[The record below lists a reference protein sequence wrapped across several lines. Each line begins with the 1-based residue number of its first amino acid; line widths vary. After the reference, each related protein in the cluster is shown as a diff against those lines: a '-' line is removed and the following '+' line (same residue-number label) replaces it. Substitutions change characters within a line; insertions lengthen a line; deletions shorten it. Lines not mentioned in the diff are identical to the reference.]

1 MRIGI
6 DYRSALIN
14 TEGIGRYVREL
25 VRAMVEMNFDEH
37 LGLFAYSLTGA
48 RYSRAEL
55 GLTGSRAELCRM
67 RFPARWTPKLLQM
80 LGKGVDDLVG
90 GCEVFH
96 HILPHR
102 LEVRQATQ
110 VATIFDAIY
119 TLDAGYI

>member
-14 TEGIGRYVREL
+14 AEGIGRYVREL

-37 LGLFAYSLTGA
+37 LGLFGYTLSGA

-55 GLTGSRAELCRM
+55 GLEGSRAELCRL
-67 RFPARWTPKLLQM
+67 RFPARFTPGLLRV
-80 LGKGVDDLVG
+80 LNKGVDDLVG

-96 HILPHR
+96 HILP
-102 LEVRQATQ
+102 
-110 VATIFDAIY
+110 
-119 TLDAGYI
+119 